1 MQCTNDCSD
10 PRLSIFIKKICKM
23 YFVRALCT
31 RTAEQSVKKIVFML
45 RQLTIKKTVKKIVF
59 MLRQLTKK

>member
-1 MQCTNDCSD
+1 MIEVTQDLVFS
-10 PRLSIFIKKICKM
+10 FKKISKM

-31 RTAEQSVKKIVFML
+31 RTAEQ
-45 RQLTIKKTVKKIVF
+45 TVKQIVF